1 MKILLNFVKVFFQK
15 NQKKVI
21 GINFYS
27 NLEAL

>member
-1 MKILLNFVKVFFQK
+1 LNFIKVFFQK